1 MSIIADEAKAA
12 GRTRRSLPALARTSS
27 EERADCRYSVRMDKG
42 LPVKPADSFAD
53 LKEGLGATKLT
64 PEQVRESELRNHIGW
79 IAWTDR
85 DDRFWDFAA
94 FGPLKTVSTHKGMV
108 YGCQAAV
115 HDRGLIDTLV
125 GLSKC
130 PDYVVNC
137 GCYFSANLSL
147 ADKEALIG
155 YVKRF

>member
-12 GRTRRSLPALARTSS
+12 GHTRHSLPVLARTSS
-27 EERADCRYSVRMDKG
+27 EELDDCRYSVRMDKG
-42 LPVKPADSFAD
+42 LPVKPADSLAD

-64 PEQVRESELRNHIGW
+64 EQVRESALRNQIGW

-85 DDRFWDFAA
+85 DDRFSDFAA
-94 FGPLKTVSTHKGMV
+94 FDPLTTVSTHKGMV

-125 GLSKC
+125 ELSKC
-130 PDYVVNC
+130 PNYVVNC

-147 ADKEALIG
+147 DNEEALIG